1 MPRLRS
7 GLPLALLL
15 GLTAFADGPG
25 TTTPLRSEIDA
36 RLAAGGFGERK
47 TDALEAMSA
56 DLADDASLADEADSA
71 RRSSNRVR
79 RVFRGDTTL
88 RGLLGGSADAI
99 AATADTERAA
109 LGPALP
115 GLAEPEAALL
125 RDGFADVARLLGY
138 SVAERTVAGRLSYL
152 ARACRRLDKARL
164 ASGAVP
170 VPGEAPRPEFSLRD
184 VNLSS
189 DSWHRRVSPRTR
201 LGSVS
206 AWYFGHST

>member
-25 TTTPLRSEIDA
+25 TTAPLRAEVEA
-36 RLAAGGFGERK
+36 RLAAGGLGARK
-47 TDALEAMSA
+47 TQALTAMSA

-71 RRSSNRVR
+71 RRSANRVR
-79 RVFRGDTTL
+79 RRFRRDATL
-88 RGLLGGSADAI
+88 RDLVGGSADGI
-99 AATADTERAA
+99 AAAADAERAA

-125 RDGFADVARLLGY
+125 RDGFADVARLLGRAA
-138 SVAERTVAGRLSYL
+138 AERSAAARLPYL
-152 ARACRRLDKARL
+152 ARACQRLDAARA

-170 VPGEAPRPEFSLRD
+170 VPGDAPRPDFSLRD

-189 DSWHRRVSPRTR
+189 DSYRRRVSPRTR
-201 LGSVS
+201 LGTVS